1 MVKLLLLQLRPKQWT
16 KNLLVFAAYVFS
28 VDRVGTGAFWRAALA
43 FLLFS
48 LVSGCVYILNDFVDL
63 EADRQHPEKR
73 HRPMAS
79 GRLSPA
85 VALAFGAVALLVS
98 LAAAFRLSAGFG
110 WILVG
115 YFALNLGYSFF
126 LKHLVI
132 VDIMAIAAGFVLRA
146 LGGSAVIDVA
156 ITPWFLLCV
165 FLLSLLLATGKRR
178 HEVLLLK
185 HQKGLHRKVLDQ
197 YSVEF
202 LDQIAGILTTGAI
215 LAYSMF
221 TFLSGRTPH
230 LMWTIPLVI
239 YGMFRYLYLVHVLGQ
254 GGKPEDLLFQDRSLL
269 AAVLLYGVAVV
280 VILKWF
286 PS

>member
-1 MVKLLLLQLRPKQWT
+1 MVKLLFLQLRPKQWT
-16 KNLLVFAAYVFS
+16 KNLLVFAAYLFS
-28 VDRVGTGAFWRAALA
+28 VDRVGADAFWRTALA

-79 GRLSPA
+79 GRLSPT
-85 VALAFGAVALLVS
+85 VALAFGAVVLLVS
-98 LAAAFRLSAGFG
+98 LVAAFRLSPGFG
-110 WILVG
+110 WILTG
-115 YFALNLGYSFF
+115 YLALNLGYSFF

-132 VDIMAIAAGFVLRA
+132 LDIMAIAAGFVLRA
-146 LGGSAVIDVA
+146 LGGSAVIGVG

-185 HQKGLHRKVLDQ
+185 HQKGLHRRVLDQ

-202 LDQIAGILTTGAI
+202 LDQISGILTTGAI
-215 LAYSMF
+215 LTYSMF

-254 GGKPEDLLFQDRSLL
+254 GGKPEDLLLQDRGLL
-269 AAVLLYGVAVV
+269 AAVLLYGAAVV
-280 VILKWF
+280 AILKWF
-286 PS
+286 P